1 MLREQKK
8 RRQPLQLMFR
18 WQKKEKNPWQN
29 VEEKS
34 DKII

>member
-8 RRQPLQLMFR
+8 RREPLQLMFR
-18 WQKKEKNPWQN
+18 WQNKEKNPWQF

-34 DKII
+34 GKII